1 MERLNEEWTP
11 RCVASHFKI
20 NHEAGRPVGCNTRAD
35 FIFSKTCGMGW
46 RFAVRYDDE
55 VDPPEVE
62 VYFDP
67 QVADVDLKN
76 VRVATRHLDE
86 GTTTTKARNFE
97 LLPKARE
104 MISCWQIEDIIK
116 DPHIYFAVIFPP
128 INFTSEGGDQTI
140 PRKVLADSMGTGSFV
155 DMQFFAVSK
164 RLSPHT
170 VGEPKS
176 IFANST
182 LLAQSGRP
190 SILEKCEQQV

>member
-20 NHEAGRPVGCNTRAD
+20 DHKAGRPVGCSTRAD

-86 GTTTTKARNFE
+86 GIVTTKARDFE
-97 LLPKARE
+97 FFPKARE
-104 MISCWQIEDIIK
+104 MISCWQIEDVVNN
-116 DPHIYFAVIFPP
+116 PHICFVVIFPP
-128 INFTSEGGDQTI
+128 VNFTSEGGDQTI

-164 RLSPHT
+164 RLSPRA

-182 LLAQSGRP
+182 LLTQSGRP
-190 SILEKCEQQV
+190 SILEKCE